1 MAVTTSRRLSP
12 RTGCAGGGG
21 RRSGIASEF
30 KRDRCS
36 GGFRQINAPHAF
48 FQRCNWR
55 VTFAKRG
62 YGTPKTVLTNT
73 EVVAGRCWS
82 ASPGP
87 PAPPF
92 PPGLGGE
99 RGFFFPLAELRG
111 PTPAGEGRQGS

>member
-12 RTGCAGGGG
+12 RTGCAGGG

-30 KRDRCS
+30 KRGRCS

-55 VTFAKRG
+55 VTSAKRG

-87 PAPPF
+87 PAHPF
-92 PPGLGGE
+92 APALEAKSGSLFHLAKLG
-99 RGFFFPLAELRG
+99 
-111 PTPAGEGRQGS
+111 

>member
-1 MAVTTSRRLSP
+1 MAVTTGRRLSH

-55 VTFAKRG
+55 GTSAKRG

-73 EVVAGRCWS
+73 EVVAGRGW
-82 ASPGP
+82 AAAPGP

-92 PPGLGGE
+92 APALE
-99 RGFFFPLAELRG
+99 AESGCLFH
-111 PTPAGEGRQGS
+111 PA